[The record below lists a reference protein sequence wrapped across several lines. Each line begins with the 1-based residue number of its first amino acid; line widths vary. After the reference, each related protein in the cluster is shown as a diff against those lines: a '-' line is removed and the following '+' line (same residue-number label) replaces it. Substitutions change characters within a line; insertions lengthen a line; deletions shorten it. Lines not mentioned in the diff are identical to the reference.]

1 MNTTQLLY
9 PRPTT
14 SALIAWQFLG
24 QPLHEWPTWVRASC
38 SLLRG
43 EDGTMSHAPAFLQSA
58 PRAEATEDEPAEAR
72 RPRRRRAPRTF
83 EPGQAAPAE
92 VDEG

>member
-1 MNTTQLLY
+1 
-9 PRPTT
+9 
-14 SALIAWQFLG
+14 
-24 QPLHEWPTWVRASC
+24 V
-38 SLLRG
+38 LRG
-43 EDGTMSHAPAFLQSA
+43 EDGAMSHAPAFLQSA
-58 PRAEATEDEPAEAR
+58 PRAETPPEVNGDEPAEAR